1 MRGIDHQQAD
11 MYSYISPEARVR
23 ADHPL
28 RKIRT
33 MADEALNN
41 MSARFD
47 AMYAKI
53 GRPSIPPDVIEYDH
67 RHAGLGQKVLQ
78 LFTFARVVNGCRES
92 VLMAEGTRERLI
104 DLLRTVAS
112 DSKPENRPAAAL
124 VPDLR
129 AIAAYRTL

>member
-11 MYSYISPEARVR
+11 MYSYVSPEARVR

-53 GRPSIPPDVIEYDH
+53 GRPSIPPE
-67 RHAGLGQKVLQ
+67 K
-78 LFTFARVVNGCRES
+78 
-92 VLMAEGTRERLI
+92 
-104 DLLRTVAS
+104 LLRAQLLQMLFLHPKRSRHVPAPDNTQLKRPLPGV
-112 DSKPENRPAAAL
+112 PERQCIDRPGPAQVGGHPAHPGSEITFVL
-124 VPDLR
+124 TITR
-129 AIAAYRTL
+129 RI

>member
-23 ADHPL
+23 GDHPL

-53 GRPSIPPDVIEYDH
+53 GRPSIPPE
-67 RHAGLGQKVLQ
+67 K
-78 LFTFARVVNGCRES
+78 
-92 VLMAEGTRERLI
+92 
-104 DLLRTVAS
+104 LLRAQ
-112 DSKPENRPAAAL
+112 L
-124 VPDLR
+124 VQML
-129 AIAAYRTL
+129 YSQ